1 MQILLNGQAHELP
14 GDTTVAGLMETLGLR
29 TEIVAVEVNED
40 LVARARRD
48 EHKLRE
54 GDRVEIVT
62 LVGGG

>member
-1 MQILLNGQAHELP
+1 MQILLNGQARELP

-48 EHKLRE
+48 EHTLSE